1 MSWLDDMVGLPAD
14 TLAMPDFTGTVDTA
28 INSAPA
34 SLSSASGLVDSL
46 TSTVGKVADFG
57 FNVQK
62 QVLAGQA
69 QSQNLQLQS
78 LMQTL
83 GFKTAQTQANTAATV
98 AQYQAQAQIAN
109 AQKAAGVGTNAGLSL
124 PMLVLGAGLI
134 YLLAKKA

>member
-34 SLSSASGLVDSL
+34 SMTSGTTGLIDSL
-46 TSTVGKVADFG
+46 TSSVGKVADFG

-109 AQKAAGVGTNAGLSL
+109 AQKAAGVNTGSMSL